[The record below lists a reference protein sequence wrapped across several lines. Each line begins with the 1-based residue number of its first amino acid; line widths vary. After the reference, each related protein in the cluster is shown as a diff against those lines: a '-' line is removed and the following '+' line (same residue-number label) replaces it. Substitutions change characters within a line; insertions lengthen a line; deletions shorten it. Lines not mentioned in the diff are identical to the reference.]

1 MADEE
6 TIVTTDPTP
15 EPTPPPVLDKTS
27 ILDSTK
33 IFCKLPA
40 GYDVYD
46 DELVMLINVELNVL
60 NQAGVGVT
68 GFQIADATS
77 KWSDFLGENEEKQS
91 IAKQFVW
98 QRVKVKF
105 DPPANS
111 FVQDAILKSTEEMI
125 WRANVQAEGSFE
137 EPVTDSD

>member
-1 MADEE
+1 MPDDEN
-6 TIVTTDPTP
+6 TTVVTDDPTP
-15 EPTPPPVLDKTS
+15 EPDPEPKLDRTS

-40 GYDVYD
+40 DYDFYD
-46 DELVMLINVELNVL
+46 DELICLINVELNTL

-68 GFQIADATS
+68 GFQIADGTS
-77 KWSDFLGENEEKQS
+77 KWIDFLAVDADKQS
-91 IAKQFVW
+91 LAKQFVW

-111 FVQDAILKSTEEMI
+111 FVQQAILDSTNEMI
-125 WRANVQAEGSFE
+125 WRANVQAEGSF
-137 EPVTDSD
+137 D

>member
-15 EPTPPPVLDKTS
+15 EPTPPPELDKTS

-33 IFCKLPA
+33 VFCKLPA

-46 DELVMLINVELNVL
+46 DELVMLINVELNTL
-60 NQAGVGVT
+60 NQAGIGVV
-68 GFQIADATS
+68 GFQITDNTS
-77 KWSDFLGENEEKQS
+77 KWNDFLGEEEERLS
-91 IAKQFVW
+91 LAKQFVW

-105 DPPANS
+105 DPPATQY
-111 FVQDAILKSTEEMI
+111 VQQAILDSTNEMI
-125 WRANVQAEGSFE
+125 WRANVQAEGSFDTE
-137 EPVTDSD
+137 GDP